1 MDDVRIVEAQMCY
14 CPSHTDTITSVAQ
27 EGLYLSNN
35 TGFSYDSV
43 LSFFR
48 MCEEAGYP
56 QYYVINSEDKAVG
69 WCDIVPRSIT
79 GRKVGYIGL
88 GLRVDYRDRGIGTQ
102 LMQHALDHAK
112 EYGFTEIRLECR
124 ASNKRALHIYEKK
137 FGFKKNGYKRRGLI
151 LDGKGIPVVY
161 MRKKLD

>member
-112 EYGFTEIRLECR
+112 EYEDAGLDFLFNVETGNWRQ
-124 ASNKRALHIYEKK
+124 K
-137 FGFKKNGYKRRGLI
+137 FVSE
-151 LDGKGIPVVY
+151 DGWDWV
-161 MRKKLD
+161 MRPPPWDFC